1 MVTEKSGSNWMWES
15 YLLFNLMMK
24 TLVVLF
30 IASLLILGTCQA
42 QDEITSAKKLFN
54 LMMKALVVLFIASL
68 LILGTCQ
75 AQDEIT
81 SAKKFP
87 MKNRHLLSDINGK
100 GAVVNKEYSQAT
112 DQSTKGYRGAKNKV
126 NEINDD
132 DDSSSG
138 TDTHRYFMDQ
148 DKPNI
153 DPPRHSL

>member
-1 MVTEKSGSNWMWES
+1 MFRTPYKFRSFVR
-15 YLLFNLMMK
+15 LFNLIMK
-24 TLVVLF
+24 PLVVLF

-54 LMMKALVVLFIASL
+54 LMMKALVLFIASL

-75 AQDEIT
+75 AQDEIS

-100 GAVVNKEYSQAT
+100 GAVVNKKYSQAT
-112 DQSTKGYRGAKNKV
+112 DQSTKAYKGAKSKANK
-126 NEINDD
+126 INDE

-153 DPPRHSL
+153 NPPRHSP